1 MSDGPV
7 RCRLDIVPALL
18 AVSGSDHEPEEYP
31 QTRVV
36 ITADRI
42 YAWADGPPGEG
53 PVLVLDSR
61 LDAIAG
67 RNTTGWTVTL
77 SDGREAFVKRGQG
90 CACGSR
96 LRGFRPFP
104 QGLVQMAWLPQ

>member
-1 MSDGPV
+1 MSEGPV
-7 RCRLDIVPALL
+7 VCRLDLVPAVLT
-18 AVSGSDHEPEEYP
+18 VSEGSEQEGVTYA
-31 QTRVV
+31 QTRTI

-42 YAWADGPPGEG
+42 YAWADGTAGEG
-53 PVLVLDSR
+53 PVIVLDAR
-61 LDAIAG
+61 LDDIQG

-104 QGLVQMAWLPQ
+104 QGLVQGPTTI